1 MQARYVKKVYP
12 PWEFQGPNQVCSAWA
27 AFWSGSRW
35 AANREHTTAGSTT
48 NPLGSSLPLLRL
60 HSENRST
67 SRKIKVVF
75 YISLYSH
82 WGLQAMQ
89 SETAQWCYVWYKSK
103 SFWQCDSASAE
114 RGACIKAVL
123 RLPVALI
130 FTRKYCELHVCSPSL
145 IFLVSPWNMLW
156 IMRDQGRERKYVPK
170 MEAESHSP
178 MCSVCNSNI
187 FIGHSKIRNHSL

>member
-1 MQARYVKKVYP
+1 M
-12 PWEFQGPNQVCSAWA
+12 
-27 AFWSGSRW
+27 
-35 AANREHTTAGSTT
+35 
-48 NPLGSSLPLLRL
+48 
-60 HSENRST
+60 
-67 SRKIKVVF
+67 
-75 YISLYSH
+75 
-82 WGLQAMQ
+82 
-89 SETAQWCYVWYKSK
+89 
-103 SFWQCDSASAE
+103 
-114 RGACIKAVL
+114 L

-170 MEAESHSP
+170 MEAESHSN